1 MSPYYYVINRKNA
14 FISGTFMTLAR
25 AQQEA
30 EELAY
35 RNPGCSYDIVRS
47 VGVAHAQPAAT
58 FWMDGEGP
66 EPISDEP
73 DPLDP

>member
-1 MSPYYYVINRKNA
+1 MSPYYCVINRRNT
-14 FISGTFMTLAR
+14 FISGRHHALGR

-35 RNPGCSYDIVRS
+35 RNPGEGYEIVRS
-47 VGVAHAQPAAT
+47 VGVARSQPATT

-66 EPISDEP
+66 EPVSDEP